1 MYSETYLCLIC
12 CVITLLFID
21 GGIQSIELEMKRI
34 RQLRIEL
41 DDAKKEALSFN
52 LKVAIKT
59 KF

>member
-1 MYSETYLCLIC
+1 
-12 CVITLLFID
+12 LFID